1 MSTTEY
7 PFSYALV
14 IGRFQP
20 FHNAHAELIQ
30 QAFASAQNVIVALG
44 SHRTAPNIKNPWTTA
59 QREQMIRAAVP
70 SEHAARLSFVYLR
83 DYLYNDN
90 LWAAEL
96 QAQVAAITRDEKSI
110 VLIGH
115 RKDSSS
121 YYLEGFPQ
129 WEFQDFPQRHA
140 LNATR
145 LRETF
150 LRGEPDWEKHVPPA
164 VNAFMRE
171 FARTDEYARL
181 ADEQK
186 FIDAYKKD
194 WSAAPYPPIFVT
206 ADAVVYKSG
215 HVLVVKRRGFP
226 GKGLWALPGGFVN
239 QDEWLEHAAVRELR
253 EETGIALS
261 ASELRKFIRASR
273 VFDHPDRSLRGRTI
287 THGYYFDLGASGDLP
302 RVKGGDDAAKAFWI
316 SLNEVYVQEDKFF
329 EDHVSM
335 ITHFVNR
342 Y

>member
-1 MSTTEY
+1 MTSTEY

-20 FHNAHAELIQ
+20 FHNAHAELLQ
-30 QAFASAQNVIVALG
+30 QAFASAQHVIVALG
-44 SHRTAPNIKNPWTTA
+44 SHRAAPNIKNPWTTV
-59 QREQMIRAAVP
+59 QREQMLRAAIP
-70 SEHAARLSFVYLR
+70 PAHASRVHFVYLR

-96 QAQVAAITRDEKSI
+96 QAQVAALAGDAKAV

-121 YYLEGFPQ
+121 YYLESFPQ
-129 WEFQDFPQRHA
+129 WEFQEFSQRMP

-145 LRETF
+145 LRASYF
-150 LRGEPDWEKHVPPA
+150 RGARDWENDVPPA
-164 VNAFMRE
+164 VRAFLQT

-186 FIDAYKKD
+186 FIDRYKQD

-206 ADAVVYKSG
+206 ADAVTFKSG

-226 GKGLWALPGGFVN
+226 GKGLWALPGGFVEQN
-239 QDEWLEHAAVRELR
+239 EWVERAAVRELR
-253 EETGIALS
+253 EETGIALT
-261 ASELRKFIRASR
+261 AHELKKFIRASR

-287 THGYYFDLGASGDLP
+287 THGFYFDLGATGDLP
-302 RVKGGDDAAKAFWI
+302 RVKGGDDAAKAFWM
-316 SLNEVYVQEDKFF
+316 SLNDVYLNEDRFF
-329 EDHVSM
+329 EDHVSI

-342 Y
+342 F

>member
-7 PFSYALV
+7 PFRYALV

-20 FHNAHAELIQ
+20 FHNAHAELLQ
-30 QAFASAQNVIVALG
+30 YAFASAQNVIIALG

-59 QREQMIRAAVP
+59 QREQMIRAAMP
-70 SEHAARLSFVYLR
+70 QAHASRVHFAYLR

-115 RKDSSS
+115 VKDSSS

-129 WEFQDFPQRHA
+129 WEFQEFPQRVP

-145 LRETF
+145 LRASF
-150 LRGEPDWEKHVPPA
+150 FRGERGWEHDVPRA
-164 VNAFMRE
+164 VATFMRQ
-171 FARTDEYARL
+171 FAQTDEYARL
-181 ADEQK
+181 AEEQA
-186 FIDAYKKD
+186 FIDRYKQD

-239 QDEWLEHAAVRELR
+239 QDEWVEHAAVRELR
-253 EETGIALS
+253 EETGIVLS

-287 THGYYFDLGASGDLP
+287 THGFYFDLGATGDLP

-342 Y
+342 F

>member
-1 MSTTEY
+1 MSSTEY
-7 PFSYALV
+7 PFSFALV

-20 FHNAHAELIQ
+20 LHNAHAELLQ

-59 QREQMIRAAVP
+59 QREAMIRAALP
-70 SEHAARLSFVYLR
+70 KEQHARLYFVYLR

-96 QAQVAAITRDEKSI
+96 QAQIDAITRDEKSI

-121 YYLEGFPQ
+121 YYLESFPQ
-129 WEFQDFPQRHA
+129 WEFQDVPQRLP

-145 LRETF
+145 LRENYF
-150 LRGEPDWEKHVPPA
+150 RGERGWENDVPPA
-164 VNAFMRE
+164 VSAFMKQ
-171 FARTDEYARL
+171 FAQTDDFARL

-186 FIDAYKKD
+186 FIDQYKKD

-215 HVLVVKRRGFP
+215 HVLLVRRRGFP
-226 GKGLWALPGGFVN
+226 GKGLFALPGGFVEQN
-239 QDEWLEHAAVRELR
+239 EWVEHAAVRELR
-253 EETGIALS
+253 EETGIALP
-261 ASELRKFIRASR
+261 ANELRKFIRASR

-287 THGYYFDLGASGDLP
+287 THGFYFNLGATGDLP
-302 RVKGGDDAAKAFWI
+302 RVKGGDDAAKAFWM
-316 SLNEVYVQEDKFF
+316 SLNDVYLNEDRFL
-329 EDHVSM
+329 EDHVSI

>member
-7 PFSYALV
+7 PFTYALV

-20 FHNAHAELIQ
+20 FHNAHAELLQ
-30 QAFASAQNVIVALG
+30 QAFASAQNVIIALG
-44 SHRTAPNIKNPWTTA
+44 SHRVAPNIKNPWTTA
-59 QREQMIRAAVP
+59 QRETIIRGAIP
-70 SEHAARLSFVYLR
+70 QELHARLHFVYLR

-96 QAQVAAITRDEKSI
+96 QAQVAALTRDDKSI

-129 WEFQDFPQRHA
+129 WQFQDFPQRHT

-145 LRETF
+145 LRESF
-150 LRGEPDWEKHVPPA
+150 LRGERGWERDVPRA
-164 VNAFMRE
+164 VNAFMQQ
-171 FARTDEYARL
+171 FARTDEFARL

-186 FIDAYKKD
+186 FIDQYKHD
-194 WSAAPYPPIFVT
+194 WSAAPYPPVFVT

-215 HVLVVKRRGFP
+215 HVLVVRRRGFP
-226 GKGLWALPGGFVN
+226 GKGLWALPGGFVD
-239 QDEWLEHAAVRELR
+239 QDEWVEHAAVRELR

-302 RVKGGDDAAKAFWI
+302 RVKGGDDASKAFWLA
-316 SLNEVYVQEDKFF
+316 LNDVYLQEDKFF